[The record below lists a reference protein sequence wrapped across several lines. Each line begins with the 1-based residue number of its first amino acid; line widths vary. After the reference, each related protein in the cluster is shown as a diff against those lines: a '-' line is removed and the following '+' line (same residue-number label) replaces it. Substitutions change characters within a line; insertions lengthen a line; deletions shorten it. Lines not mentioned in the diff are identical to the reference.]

1 MVPTSTISN
10 NNNIS
15 KKYPYIC
22 SLLFVSLI
30 LISSTSPLAMAFAAG
45 GSSSPSSPP
54 PSLDDSQQQQQ
65 QQQTTEE
72 SAINNNNN
80 VVPQLP
86 AGDPNDASIPRIRLG
101 ETIRLEEMGPII
113 LNTDGTTRRID
124 NWDTLTEH
132 ERQVTWRRISKRN
145 EERRQKLLLAEQKQ
159 QQQQQRQNNEQN
171 DDNNTEGD
179 ERQEL

>member
-10 NNNIS
+10 KNS

-30 LISSTSPLAMAFAAG
+30 LISSSSSSTLAMAFAAA

-54 PSLDDSQQQQQ
+54 PSLENSQQQQQ
-65 QQQTTEE
+65 QRQETTEE
-72 SAINNNNN
+72 SENNDIN

-86 AGDPNDASIPRIRLG
+86 AGDPNDTSIPRIRLG

-124 NWDTLTEH
+124 NWDALTEH

-159 QQQQQRQNNEQN
+159 KQQQQQRQKNEQN
-171 DDNNTEGD
+171 DNNTEGD